1 MNQNNPA
8 CTQAHPYFVLCLDNS
23 FDMEPDE
30 LRTFLQGIPNLYY
43 IECEGTIYER
53 GQRIDTDCMLLWFY
67 NPEYSFSDS
76 DYTVS
81 ILVEWLSR
89 YGLDI
94 SEDRVF
100 VDYAGEEFAPSCCC
114 HAPLFEFPEE
124 YRIESIT
131 SNISCPDDYLNLLR
145 HCYVRNAEVFAEYE
159 RTHPEAYSEE
169 DN

>member
-1 MNQNNPA
+1 MNQNHPA
-8 CTQAHPYFVLCLDNS
+8 CKQVHPYFVLCLDKS

-43 IECEGTIYER
+43 IECEGTIYEH
-53 GQRIDTDCMLLWFY
+53 GQYRDIDCMLLWFY

-94 SEDRVF
+94 SEDYIF
-100 VDYAGEEFAPSCCC
+100 VDYESEEFAPSCCC
-114 HAPLFEFPEE
+114 NAPLFEFPKG

-131 SNISCPDDYLNLLR
+131 SNISCPDDYLHLLR
-145 HCYVRNAEVFAEYE
+145 HCYVRNVEVFAEYE
-159 RTHPEAYSEE
+159 RTHPETCTEE
-169 DN
+169 EY

>member
-1 MNQNNPA
+1 MNQNQPA
-8 CTQAHPYFVLCLDNS
+8 CKQAHPYFVLCLDKS

-43 IECEGTIYER
+43 IECEGSLYEH
-53 GQRIDTDCMLLWFY
+53 GQYIDTDCMLLWLY

-76 DYTVS
+76 DYTAS

-114 HAPLFEFPEE
+114 NAPLLEFPEG

-131 SNISCPDDYLNLLR
+131 SNISNPDYYRNLLQ

-159 RTHPEAYSEE
+159 CTHSDTYPEEE
-169 DN
+169 D

>member
-1 MNQNNPA
+1 MNHTNPA
-8 CTQAHPYFVLCLDNS
+8 CKQAHPYFVLCLDNS

-43 IECEGTIYER
+43 IECEGTIYEQ

-67 NPEYSFSDS
+67 HPEYSFSDS

-81 ILVEWLSR
+81 ILVEWLGR

-94 SEDRVF
+94 SEERVF
-100 VDYAGEEFAPSCCC
+100 VDYTGEEFAPSCCC
-114 HAPLFEFPEE
+114 NAPLFEFPKG

-131 SNISCPDDYLNLLR
+131 SNISCPDDYLHLLR
-145 HCYVRNAEVFAEYE
+145 HCYVRNVEVFAEYE
-159 RTHPEAYSEE
+159 RTHPEQYSEE
-169 DN
+169 DG

>member
-67 NPEYSFSDS
+67 HPEYSFSDS

-114 HAPLFEFPEE
+114 NAPLFEFPER
-124 YRIESIT
+124 YRIESVT
-131 SNISCPDDYLNLLR
+131 SNISNPDDYLNLLR
-145 HCYVRNAEVFAEYE
+145 HCYIRNAEVFAEYE
-159 RTHPEAYSEE
+159 RTHSDTYPEE

>member
-67 NPEYSFSDS
+67 HPEYSFSDS
-76 DYTVS
+76 DYSVS
-81 ILVEWLSR
+81 ILVEWLNR

-94 SEDRVF
+94 SEGRVF

-114 HAPLFEFPEE
+114 HAPLFEFPEG

-131 SNISCPDDYLNLLR
+131 SNISYPDNYLNLLR

-169 DN
+169 ET

>member
-1 MNQNNPA
+1 MIRNNPA
-8 CTQAHPYFVLCLDNS
+8 CKQAHPYFVLCLDKS

-43 IECEGTIYER
+43 IECEGTIYEQ
-53 GQRIDTDCMLLWFY
+53 GQHVDTDCMLLWFY
-67 NPEYSFSDS
+67 NHEYSFSDS
-76 DYTVS
+76 DYSVS

-131 SNISCPDDYLNLLR
+131 SNISNPDDYLNLLR

-159 RTHPEAYSEE
+159 RTRPKTYTEE

>member
-8 CTQAHPYFVLCLDNS
+8 CKQAHPYFVLCLDNS

-67 NPEYSFSDS
+67 HPEYSFSDS

-94 SEDRVF
+94 SEDHVF

-114 HAPLFEFPEE
+114 NAPLFEFPEG

-131 SNISCPDDYLNLLR
+131 SNINHPDDYRNLLR
-145 HCYVRNAEVFAEYE
+145 HCYVRNAEAFAEHE
-159 RTHPEAYSEE
+159 RTHSDTYPEEE
-169 DN
+169 D

>member
-8 CTQAHPYFVLCLDNS
+8 CKQAHPYFVLCLDNS

-67 NPEYSFSDS
+67 HPEYSFSDS

-94 SEDRVF
+94 SEAHVF

-114 HAPLFEFPEE
+114 NAPLFEFPEG
-124 YRIESIT
+124 YRIESIA
-131 SNISCPDDYLNLLR
+131 SNINHPDDYLNLLW
-145 HCYVRNAEVFAEYE
+145 HCYVRNAEVFTEYE
-159 RTHPEAYSEE
+159 RTHPKAYSEE
-169 DN
+169 ED